1 MRNRTKPNKSTKQ
14 KALSPSTLET
24 VDFALY
30 NWLNE
35 TLDVYT
41 DSNEGRRKVPIIWIT
56 AERAFQVKNDKELRE
71 IDSQSISYPAMVVE
85 RTSVSKTNANERVIP
100 GNIFPQMDS
109 KRGAFPLY
117 RRVVKD
123 KTQNFQNAEAK
134 RFTQQ
139 QQDTFPLPFEANEVV
154 YETFYTG
161 YPVFLNMN
169 YTIKIRTIYIQQLNE
184 ILLPFQRFTGGIN
197 QFNVTYEIHKY
208 EAFIEDDYSIESN
221 SSNLGGDEKKFDAE
235 IKIKVL
241 GYVTAD
247 GINQST
253 PFVVSRESPAKV
265 RFIRERAG
273 LQEKNKNNDDGFFR
287 Q

>member
-1 MRNRTKPNKSTKQ
+1 MPNKSTKQ
-14 KALSPSTLET
+14 KTLSPSTLET

-35 TLDVYT
+35 KLDIYT

-56 AERAFQVKNDKELRE
+56 AERAFQVKDNKELRE
-71 IDSQSISYPAMVVE
+71 IDSQAIIYPAMVVE
-85 RTSVSKTNANERVIP
+85 RNSVSKTNANERVIP
-100 GNIFPQMDS
+100 GNIFPQMDR

-123 KTQNFQNAEAK
+123 KTQNFQNAAAK
-134 RFTQQ
+134 RYTEQTQE
-139 QQDTFPLPFEANEVV
+139 TFKLPFESSEVV
-154 YETFYTG
+154 YETLYTG

-197 QFNVTYEIHKY
+197 QFLVEYENHKY
-208 EAFIEDDYSIESN
+208 EAFIEDDYSITSN
-221 SSNLGGDEKKFDAE
+221 ASNLGGEEKKFDAE

-241 GYVTAD
+241 GYVTSD
-247 GINQST
+247 GINQNT
-253 PFVVSRESPAKV
+253 PYVVSRESPAKI
-265 RFIRERAG
+265 RFTRERSMLG
-273 LQEKNKNNDDGFFR
+273 EKNSSNDDGFFR

>member
-1 MRNRTKPNKSTKQ
+1 MPNKSTKQ
-14 KALSPSTLET
+14 KTLSPSTLET
-24 VDFALY
+24 IDFALY

-35 TLDVYT
+35 KLDIYT

-71 IDSQSISYPAMVVE
+71 IDSQSIIYPAMVVE
-85 RTSVSKTNANERVIP
+85 RNSVSKTTADQRVIP
-100 GNIFPQMDS
+100 GNIFPQMDR

-123 KTQNFQNAEAK
+123 KTQNFQNAHAK
-134 RFTQQ
+134 RYTNQTQE
-139 QQDTFPLPFEANEVV
+139 TFKLPFESNEVV
-154 YETFYTG
+154 YETLYTG

-197 QFNVTYEIHKY
+197 QFLVEYENHKY
-208 EAFIEDDYSIESN
+208 EAFIEDDYSISSN
-221 SSNLGGDEKKFDAE
+221 ASNLGAEEKKFDAE

-241 GYVTAD
+241 GYITAD
-247 GINQST
+247 GINQDT
-253 PFVVSRESPAKV
+253 PFVISRESPAKI
-265 RFIRERAG
+265 RFTRERSMLG
-273 LQEKNKNNDDGFFR
+273 EKNPNNDDGFFR

>member
-1 MRNRTKPNKSTKQ
+1 MPNKSTKQ
-14 KALSPSTLET
+14 KTLSPSTLET

-35 TLDVYT
+35 KLDIYT

-56 AERAFQVKNDKELRE
+56 AERAFQVKDNKELRE
-71 IDSQSISYPAMVVE
+71 IDSQAIIYPAMVVE
-85 RTSVSKTNANERVIP
+85 RNSVSKTNANERVIP
-100 GNIFPQMDS
+100 GNIFPQMDR

-123 KTQNFQNAEAK
+123 KTQNFQNAAAK
-134 RFTQQ
+134 RYTEQTQE
-139 QQDTFPLPFEANEVV
+139 TFKLPFESSEVV
-154 YETFYTG
+154 YETLYTG

-197 QFNVTYEIHKY
+197 QFLVEHENHKY
-208 EAFIEDDYSIESN
+208 EAFIEDDYSITSN
-221 SSNLGGDEKKFDAE
+221 ASNLGGEEKKFDAE

-241 GYVTAD
+241 GYVTSD
-247 GINQST
+247 GINQNT
-253 PFVVSRESPAKV
+253 PYVVSRESPAKI
-265 RFIRERAG
+265 RFTRERSMLG
-273 LQEKNKNNDDGFFR
+273 EKNSSNDDGFFR

>member
-1 MRNRTKPNKSTKQ
+1 MPNKSTKQ
-14 KALSPSTLET
+14 KTLSPSTLET

-35 TLDVYT
+35 KLDIYT

-56 AERAFQVKNDKELRE
+56 AERAFQVKDNKELRE
-71 IDSQSISYPAMVVE
+71 IDSQAIIYPAMVVE
-85 RTSVSKTNANERVIP
+85 RTSVSKTSANERVIP
-100 GNIFPQMDS
+100 GNIFPQMDR

-123 KTQNFQNAEAK
+123 KTQNFQNAAAK
-134 RFTQQ
+134 RFTNQTQ
-139 QQDTFPLPFEANEVV
+139 NTFKLPFESNEVV
-154 YETFYTG
+154 YETLYTG

-197 QFNVTYEIHKY
+197 QFLVEHENHKY
-208 EAFIEDDYSIESN
+208 EAFIEDDYSISSN
-221 SSNLGGDEKKFDAE
+221 ASNLGGEEKKFDAE

-247 GINQST
+247 GINQDT
-253 PFVVSRESPAKV
+253 PYVVSRESPAKI
-265 RFIRERAG
+265 RFTRERSM
-273 LQEKNKNNDDGFFR
+273 LSEKNPNNDDGFFR

>member
-1 MRNRTKPNKSTKQ
+1 MPNKSTKQ
-14 KALSPSTLET
+14 KTLSPSTLET

-35 TLDVYT
+35 KLNIYT

-56 AERAFQVKNDKELRE
+56 AERAFQVKDDKELRE
-71 IDSQSISYPAMVVE
+71 IDSQSIIYPAMVVE
-85 RTSVSKTNANERVIP
+85 RNSVSKTNANERVIP
-100 GNIFPQMDS
+100 GNIFPQMDR

-123 KTQNFQNAEAK
+123 KTQNFQNSVAK
-134 RFTQQ
+134 KFTSQTQ
-139 QQDTFPLPFEANEVV
+139 ETFKLPFESSEVV
-154 YETFYTG
+154 YETLYTG

-197 QFNVTYEIHKY
+197 QFLVEHENHKY
-208 EAFIEDDYSIESN
+208 EAFIEDDYSISSN
-221 SSNLGGDEKKFDAE
+221 ASNLGGEEKKFDAE

-241 GYVTAD
+241 GYITAD
-247 GINQST
+247 GINQDT
-253 PFVVSRESPAKV
+253 PYVVSRESPAKI
-265 RFIRERAG
+265 RFTRERSM
-273 LQEKNKNNDDGFFR
+273 LDEKNSNNDDGFFK

>member
-1 MRNRTKPNKSTKQ
+1 MPNKSTKQ
-14 KALSPSTLET
+14 KTLSPSTLET

-35 TLDVYT
+35 KLDIYT

-71 IDSQSISYPAMVVE
+71 IDSESIIYPAMVVE
-85 RTSVSKTNANERVIP
+85 RNSVSKTTADQRVIP
-100 GNIFPQMDS
+100 GNIFPQMDR

-123 KTQNFQNAEAK
+123 KTQNFQNAAAK
-134 RFTQQ
+134 RFTNQTQ
-139 QQDTFPLPFEANEVV
+139 NTFKLPFESNEVV
-154 YETFYTG
+154 YETLYTG

-197 QFNVTYEIHKY
+197 QFLVEHENHKY
-208 EAFIEDDYSIESN
+208 EAFIEDDYSISSN
-221 SSNLGGDEKKFDAE
+221 ASNLGGEEKKFDAE

-247 GINQST
+247 GINQDT
-253 PFVVSRESPAKV
+253 PFVVSRESPAKI
-265 RFIRERAG
+265 RFTRERSM
-273 LQEKNKNNDDGFFR
+273 LNEKNPNNDDGFFR

>member
-1 MRNRTKPNKSTKQ
+1 MPNKSTKQ
-14 KALSPSTLET
+14 KTLSPSTLET

-35 TLDVYT
+35 KLDIYT

-71 IDSQSISYPAMVVE
+71 IDSQSIIYPAMVVE
-85 RTSVSKTNANERVIP
+85 RNSVSKTTADQRVIP
-100 GNIFPQMDS
+100 GNIFPQMDR

-123 KTQNFQNAEAK
+123 KTQNFQNAAAK
-134 RFTQQ
+134 RFTNQTQ
-139 QQDTFPLPFEANEVV
+139 NTFKLPFESNEVV
-154 YETFYTG
+154 YETLYTG

-197 QFNVTYEIHKY
+197 QFLVEHENHKY
-208 EAFIEDDYSIESN
+208 EAFIEDDYSISSN
-221 SSNLGGDEKKFDAE
+221 ASNLGGEEKKFDAE

-247 GINQST
+247 GINQDT
-253 PFVVSRESPAKV
+253 PYVVSRESPAKI
-265 RFIRERAG
+265 RFTRERSM
-273 LQEKNKNNDDGFFR
+273 LSEKNPNNDDGFFR

>member
-1 MRNRTKPNKSTKQ
+1 MPNKSTKQ
-14 KALSPSTLET
+14 KSINPSTLET

-35 TLDVYT
+35 RLDIYT

-71 IDSQSISYPAMVVE
+71 IDSQSIIYPAMVVE
-85 RTSVSKTNANERVIP
+85 RTSVSKTNANERIIP
-100 GNIFPQMDS
+100 GNIFPQMDR

-123 KTQNFQNAEAK
+123 KTQNFQNAQAK
-134 RFTQQ
+134 RYTNQT
-139 QQDTFPLPFEANEVV
+139 QDTFKLPFESNEVV
-154 YETFYTG
+154 YETLYTG

-169 YTIKIRTIYIQQLNE
+169 YTIRVRTIYIQQLNE

-197 QFNVTYEIHKY
+197 QFLVEYKNHKF

-221 SSNLGGDEKKFDAE
+221 SSNLGGDEKKFDAQ

-241 GYVTAD
+241 GYITAD
-247 GINQST
+247 GINQDT
-253 PFVVSRESPAKV
+253 PFVVGRESAAKV
-265 RFIRERAG
+265 RFTRERAM
-273 LQEKNKNNDDGFFR
+273 LQEKNPNNDDGFFR

>member
-1 MRNRTKPNKSTKQ
+1 MPNKSTKQ
-14 KALSPSTLET
+14 KTLSPSTLET

-35 TLDVYT
+35 KLDIYT

-56 AERAFQVKNDKELRE
+56 AERAFQVKDNKELRE
-71 IDSQSISYPAMVVE
+71 IDSQAIIYPAMVVE

-100 GNIFPQMDS
+100 GNIFPQMDR

-134 RFTQQ
+134 RYTDQT
-139 QQDTFPLPFEANEVV
+139 QDTFKLPFESNAVV
-154 YETFYTG
+154 YETLYTG

-169 YTIKIRTIYIQQLNE
+169 YTIKIRTDYIQQLNE
-184 ILLPFQRFTGGIN
+184 VLLPFQRFTGGIN
-197 QFNVTYEIHKY
+197 QFLVEYENHKF
-208 EAFIEDDYSIESN
+208 EAFIEDDYSIQSN
-221 SSNLGGDEKKFDAE
+221 ASSLGGEEKKFDAQ

-241 GYVTAD
+241 GYITAD
-247 GINQST
+247 GINQDT
-253 PFVVSRESPAKV
+253 PYVVSRESPAKI
-265 RFIRERAG
+265 RFTRERTILG
-273 LQEKNKNNDDGFFR
+273 EKNPNNDDGFFR

>member
-1 MRNRTKPNKSTKQ
+1 MPNKSTKQ
-14 KALSPSTLET
+14 KTLSPSTLET

-35 TLDVYT
+35 KLDIYT

-56 AERAFQVKNDKELRE
+56 AERAFQVKDNKELRE
-71 IDSQSISYPAMVVE
+71 IDSQSIIYPAMVVE

-100 GNIFPQMDS
+100 GNIFPQMDR

-134 RFTQQ
+134 RYTNQNQ
-139 QQDTFPLPFEANEVV
+139 ETFKLPFESNAVV
-154 YETFYTG
+154 YETLYTG

-169 YTIKIRTIYIQQLNE
+169 YTIKIRTDYIQQLNE
-184 ILLPFQRFTGGIN
+184 VLLPFQRFTGGIN
-197 QFNVTYEIHKY
+197 QFLVEYENHKF
-208 EAFIEDDYSIESN
+208 EAFIEDDYTISSN
-221 SSNLGGDEKKFDAE
+221 ASNLGGEEKKFDAQ
-235 IKIKVL
+235 IKIRVL
-241 GYVTAD
+241 GYITAD
-247 GINQST
+247 GINQDT
-253 PFVVSRESPAKV
+253 PFVVSRESPAKI
-265 RFIRERAG
+265 RFTRERVMLG
-273 LQEKNKNNDDGFFR
+273 EKNSNNDDGFFR

>member
-1 MRNRTKPNKSTKQ
+1 MPNKSTKQ
-14 KALSPSTLET
+14 KSINPSTLET

-35 TLDVYT
+35 RLDIYT

-71 IDSQSISYPAMVVE
+71 IDSQSIIYPAMVVE
-85 RTSVSKTNANERVIP
+85 RTSVSKTNANERIIP
-100 GNIFPQMDS
+100 GNIFPQMDR

-123 KTQNFQNAEAK
+123 KTQNFQNAQAK
-134 RFTQQ
+134 RYTNQTQN
-139 QQDTFPLPFEANEVV
+139 TFKLPFESNEVV
-154 YETFYTG
+154 YETLYTG

-169 YTIKIRTIYIQQLNE
+169 YTIRVRTIYIQQLNE

-197 QFNVTYEIHKY
+197 QFLVEYKNHKF

-221 SSNLGGDEKKFDAE
+221 SSNLGGDEKKFDAQ

-241 GYVTAD
+241 GYITAD
-247 GINQST
+247 GINQDT
-253 PFVVSRESPAKV
+253 PFVVGRESAAKV
-265 RFIRERAG
+265 RFTRERAM
-273 LQEKNKNNDDGFFR
+273 LQEKNPNNDDGFFR

>member
-1 MRNRTKPNKSTKQ
+1 MPNKSTKQ
-14 KALSPSTLET
+14 KTLSPSTLET

-35 TLDVYT
+35 KLNIYT

-56 AERAFQVKNDKELRE
+56 AERAFQVKDDKELRE
-71 IDSQSISYPAMVVE
+71 IDSQSIIYPAMVVE
-85 RTSVSKTNANERVIP
+85 RNSVSKTNANERVIP
-100 GNIFPQMDS
+100 GNIFPQMDR

-123 KTQNFQNAEAK
+123 KTQNFQNSVAK
-134 RFTQQ
+134 KFTSQTQ
-139 QQDTFPLPFEANEVV
+139 ETFKLPFESSEVV
-154 YETFYTG
+154 YETLYTG

-197 QFNVTYEIHKY
+197 QFLVEHENHKY
-208 EAFIEDDYSIESN
+208 EAFIEDGYSISSN
-221 SSNLGGDEKKFDAE
+221 ASNLGGEEKKFDAE

-241 GYVTAD
+241 GYITAD
-247 GINQST
+247 GINQDT
-253 PFVVSRESPAKV
+253 PYVVSRESPAKI
-265 RFIRERAG
+265 RFTRERSM
-273 LQEKNKNNDDGFFR
+273 LDEKNSNNDDGFFK

>member
-1 MRNRTKPNKSTKQ
+1 MPNKSTKQ
-14 KALSPSTLET
+14 KTLSPSTLET

-35 TLDVYT
+35 KLDIYT

-56 AERAFQVKNDKELRE
+56 AERAFQVKDNKELRE
-71 IDSQSISYPAMVVE
+71 IDSQAIIYPAMVVE
-85 RTSVSKTNANERVIP
+85 RTSVSKTSANERVIP
-100 GNIFPQMDS
+100 GNIFAQMDR

-134 RFTQQ
+134 KYTKQT
-139 QQDTFPLPFEANEVV
+139 QDTFKLPFESSAVV

-169 YTIKIRTIYIQQLNE
+169 YTIKIRTDYIQQLNE
-184 ILLPFQRFTGGIN
+184 VLLPFQRFTGGIN
-197 QFNVTYEIHKY
+197 QFLVEYENHKF
-208 EAFIEDDYSIESN
+208 EAFIEDDYSISSN
-221 SSNLGGDEKKFDAE
+221 ASNLGGEEKKFDSQ

-241 GYVTAD
+241 GYITAD
-247 GINQST
+247 GINQDT
-253 PFVVSRESPAKV
+253 PFVVGRESAAKV
-265 RFIRERAG
+265 RFTRERSS
-273 LQEKNKNNDDGFFR
+273 LQEKNPNNDDGFFR

>member
-1 MRNRTKPNKSTKQ
+1 MPNKSTKQ
-14 KALSPSTLET
+14 KTLSPSTLET
-24 VDFALY
+24 IDFALY

-35 TLDVYT
+35 KLDIYT

-56 AERAFQVKNDKELRE
+56 AERAFQVKDDKELRE
-71 IDSQSISYPAMVVE
+71 IDSQSIIYPAMVVE
-85 RTSVSKTNANERVIP
+85 RNSVSKTNANERVVP
-100 GNIFPQMDS
+100 GNIFPQMDR

-123 KTQNFQNAEAK
+123 KTQNFQNAVAK
-134 RFTQQ
+134 RYTNQTQE
-139 QQDTFPLPFEANEVV
+139 TFKLPFESNEVV
-154 YETFYTG
+154 YETLYTG

-197 QFNVTYEIHKY
+197 QFLVEHENHKY
-208 EAFIEDDYSIESN
+208 EAFIEDDYSISSN
-221 SSNLGGDEKKFDAE
+221 ASNLGGEEKKFDAE

-241 GYVTAD
+241 GYITAD
-247 GINQST
+247 GINQDT
-253 PFVVSRESPAKV
+253 PYVVSRESPAKI
-265 RFIRERAG
+265 RFTRERSMLG
-273 LQEKNKNNDDGFFR
+273 ERNPDNDDGFFR

>member
-1 MRNRTKPNKSTKQ
+1 MPNKSTKQ
-14 KALSPSTLET
+14 KTLSPSTLET

-35 TLDVYT
+35 KLNIYT
-41 DSNEGRRKVPIIWIT
+41 DSNDGRRKVPIIWIT
-56 AERAFQVKNDKELRE
+56 AERAFQVKDDKELRE
-71 IDSQSISYPAMVVE
+71 IDSQSIIYPAMVVE
-85 RTSVSKTNANERVIP
+85 RNSVSKTNANERVIP
-100 GNIFPQMDS
+100 GNIFPQMDR

-123 KTQNFQNAEAK
+123 KTQNFQNSVAK
-134 RFTQQ
+134 KFTSQTQ
-139 QQDTFPLPFEANEVV
+139 ETFKLPFESSEVV
-154 YETFYTG
+154 YETLYTG

-197 QFNVTYEIHKY
+197 QFLVEHENHKY
-208 EAFIEDDYSIESN
+208 EAFIEDDYSISSN
-221 SSNLGGDEKKFDAE
+221 ASNLGGEEKKFDAE

-241 GYVTAD
+241 GYITAD
-247 GINQST
+247 GINQDT
-253 PFVVSRESPAKV
+253 PYVVSRESPAKI
-265 RFIRERAG
+265 RFTRERSM
-273 LQEKNKNNDDGFFR
+273 LDEKNSNNDDGFFK

>member
-1 MRNRTKPNKSTKQ
+1 MPNKSTKE

-35 TLDVYT
+35 TLNIYT

-71 IDSQSISYPAMVVE
+71 IDSKSIIYPAMVIE

-100 GNIFPQMDS
+100 GNIFPQMDR

-123 KTQNFQNAEAK
+123 KTQNFQNAQAK
-134 RFTQQ
+134 RFTNQTQ
-139 QQDTFPLPFEANEVV
+139 ETFKLPFESNEVV
-154 YETFYTG
+154 YETLYTG

-169 YTIKIRTIYIQQLNE
+169 YVIKIRTDYIQQLNE
-184 ILLPFQRFTGGIN
+184 VLLPFQRFTGGIN
-197 QFNVTYEIHKY
+197 QFIVGYENHKY

-221 SSNLGGDEKKFDAE
+221 SSNLGGEEKKFDAQ

-241 GYVTAD
+241 GYVTSD
-247 GINQST
+247 GINQDT
-253 PFVVSRESPAKV
+253 PYVISRESPAKI
-265 RFIRERAG
+265 RFTRERVMLG
-273 LQEKNKNNDDGFFR
+273 EKNPNNKDGFFR
-287 Q
+287 P

>member
-1 MRNRTKPNKSTKQ
+1 MPNKSTKQ
-14 KALSPSTLET
+14 KTLSPSTLET

-35 TLDVYT
+35 KLDIYT

-71 IDSQSISYPAMVVE
+71 IDSQSIIYPAMVVE
-85 RTSVSKTNANERVIP
+85 RNSVSKTTADQRVIP
-100 GNIFPQMDS
+100 GNIFPQMDR

-123 KTQNFQNAEAK
+123 KTQNFQNAAAK
-134 RFTQQ
+134 RFTNQTQ
-139 QQDTFPLPFEANEVV
+139 NTFKLPFESNEVV
-154 YETFYTG
+154 YETLYTG

-197 QFNVTYEIHKY
+197 QFLVKHENHKY
-208 EAFIEDDYSIESN
+208 EAFIEDDYSISSN
-221 SSNLGGDEKKFDAE
+221 ASNLGGEEKKFDAE

-247 GINQST
+247 GINQDT
-253 PFVVSRESPAKV
+253 PYVVSRESPAKI
-265 RFIRERAG
+265 RFTRERSM
-273 LQEKNKNNDDGFFR
+273 LSEKNPNNDDGFFR

>member
-1 MRNRTKPNKSTKQ
+1 MPNKSTKQ
-14 KALSPSTLET
+14 KTLSPSTLET

-35 TLDVYT
+35 KLDIYT

-56 AERAFQVKNDKELRE
+56 AERAFQVKDNKELRE
-71 IDSQSISYPAMVVE
+71 IDSQAIIYPAMVVE
-85 RTSVSKTNANERVIP
+85 RNSVSKTNANERVIP
-100 GNIFPQMDS
+100 GNIFPQMDR

-123 KTQNFQNAEAK
+123 KTQNFQNAAAK
-134 RFTQQ
+134 RYTEQTQE
-139 QQDTFPLPFEANEVV
+139 TFKLPFESSEVV
-154 YETFYTG
+154 YETLYTG

-197 QFNVTYEIHKY
+197 QFLVEHENHKY
-208 EAFIEDDYSIESN
+208 EAFIEDDYSISSN
-221 SSNLGGDEKKFDAE
+221 ASNLGGEEKKFDAE

-241 GYVTAD
+241 GYVTSD
-247 GINQST
+247 GINQNT
-253 PFVVSRESPAKV
+253 PYVVSRESPAKI
-265 RFIRERAG
+265 RFTRERSMLG
-273 LQEKNKNNDDGFFR
+273 EKNSSNDDGFFR

>member
-1 MRNRTKPNKSTKQ
+1 MPNKSTKQ
-14 KALSPSTLET
+14 KSINPSTLET

-35 TLDVYT
+35 RLDIYT

-71 IDSQSISYPAMVVE
+71 IDSQSIIYPAMVVE
-85 RTSVSKTNANERVIP
+85 RTSVSKTNANERIIP
-100 GNIFPQMDS
+100 GNIFPQMDR

-123 KTQNFQNAEAK
+123 KTQNFQNAQAK
-134 RFTQQ
+134 RYTNQTQN
-139 QQDTFPLPFEANEVV
+139 TFKLPFESNEVV
-154 YETFYTG
+154 YETLYTG

-169 YTIKIRTIYIQQLNE
+169 YTIRVRTIYIQQLNE

-197 QFNVTYEIHKY
+197 QFLVEYKNHKF

-221 SSNLGGDEKKFDAE
+221 SSNLGGDEKKFDAQ

-241 GYVTAD
+241 GYITAD
-247 GINQST
+247 SINQDT
-253 PFVVSRESPAKV
+253 PFVVGRESAAKV
-265 RFIRERAG
+265 RFTRERAM
-273 LQEKNKNNDDGFFR
+273 LQEKNPNNDDGFFR

>member
-1 MRNRTKPNKSTKQ
+1 MPNKSTKQ
-14 KALSPSTLET
+14 KTLSPSTLET

-35 TLDVYT
+35 KLNIYT

-56 AERAFQVKNDKELRE
+56 AERAFQVKDDKELRE
-71 IDSQSISYPAMVVE
+71 IDSQSIIYPAMVVE
-85 RTSVSKTNANERVIP
+85 RNSVSKTNANERVIP
-100 GNIFPQMDS
+100 GNIFPQMDR

-123 KTQNFQNAEAK
+123 KTQNFQNSVAK
-134 RFTQQ
+134 KFTSQTQ
-139 QQDTFPLPFEANEVV
+139 ETFKLPFESSEVV
-154 YETFYTG
+154 YETLYTG

-197 QFNVTYEIHKY
+197 QFLVKHENHKY
-208 EAFIEDDYSIESN
+208 EAFIEDDYSISSN
-221 SSNLGGDEKKFDAE
+221 ASNLGGEEKKFDAE

-241 GYVTAD
+241 GYITAD
-247 GINQST
+247 GINQDT
-253 PFVVSRESPAKV
+253 PYIVSRESPAKI
-265 RFIRERAG
+265 RFTRERSM
-273 LQEKNKNNDDGFFR
+273 LDEKNSNNDDGFFK

>member
-1 MRNRTKPNKSTKQ
+1 MPNKSTKQ
-14 KALSPSTLET
+14 KTLSPSTLET

-35 TLDVYT
+35 KLDIYT

-71 IDSQSISYPAMVVE
+71 IDSESIIYPAMVVE
-85 RTSVSKTNANERVIP
+85 RNSVSKTTADQRVIP
-100 GNIFPQMDS
+100 GNIFPQMDR

-123 KTQNFQNAEAK
+123 KTQNFQNAAAK
-134 RFTQQ
+134 RFTNQTQ
-139 QQDTFPLPFEANEVV
+139 NTFKLPFESNEVV
-154 YETFYTG
+154 YETLYTG

-197 QFNVTYEIHKY
+197 QFLVKHENHKY
-208 EAFIEDDYSIESN
+208 EAFIEDDYSISSN
-221 SSNLGGDEKKFDAE
+221 ASNLGGEEKKFDAE

-247 GINQST
+247 GINQDT
-253 PFVVSRESPAKV
+253 PFVVSRESPAKI
-265 RFIRERAG
+265 RFTRERSM
-273 LQEKNKNNDDGFFR
+273 LNEKNPNNDDGFFR

>member
-1 MRNRTKPNKSTKQ
+1 MPNKSTKQ
-14 KALSPSTLET
+14 KTLSPSTLET

-35 TLDVYT
+35 KLDIYT

-56 AERAFQVKNDKELRE
+56 AERAFQVKDNKELRE
-71 IDSQSISYPAMVVE
+71 IDSQSIIYPAMVVE
-85 RTSVSKTNANERVIP
+85 RNSVSKTNANERVIP
-100 GNIFPQMDS
+100 GNIFPQMDR

-134 RFTQQ
+134 RYTNQTQE
-139 QQDTFPLPFEANEVV
+139 TFKLPFESNAVV
-154 YETFYTG
+154 YETLYTG

-169 YTIKIRTIYIQQLNE
+169 YTIKIRTDYIQQLNE
-184 ILLPFQRFTGGIN
+184 VLLPFQRFTGGIN
-197 QFNVTYEIHKY
+197 QFLVEYENHKY
-208 EAFIEDDYSIESN
+208 EAFIEDDYSIQSN
-221 SSNLGGDEKKFDAE
+221 ASSLGGEEKKFDAQ

-247 GINQST
+247 GINQNT
-253 PFVVSRESPAKV
+253 PFVVSRESPAKI
-265 RFIRERAG
+265 RFTRERVILG
-273 LQEKNKNNDDGFFR
+273 EKNPNNDDGFFK

>member
-1 MRNRTKPNKSTKQ
+1 MPNKSTKQ
-14 KALSPSTLET
+14 KTLSPSTLET
-24 VDFALY
+24 IDFALY

-35 TLDVYT
+35 KLDIYT

-56 AERAFQVKNDKELRE
+56 AERAFQVKDDKELRE
-71 IDSQSISYPAMVVE
+71 IDSQSIIYPAMVVE
-85 RTSVSKTNANERVIP
+85 RNSVSKTNANERVVP
-100 GNIFPQMDS
+100 GNIFPQMDR

-123 KTQNFQNAEAK
+123 KTQNFQNAAAK
-134 RFTQQ
+134 RYTNQTQE
-139 QQDTFPLPFEANEVV
+139 TFKLPFESNEVV
-154 YETFYTG
+154 YETLYTG

-197 QFNVTYEIHKY
+197 QFLVEHENHKY
-208 EAFIEDDYSIESN
+208 EAFIEDDYSISSN
-221 SSNLGGDEKKFDAE
+221 ASNLGGEEKKFDAE

-247 GINQST
+247 GINQDT
-253 PFVVSRESPAKV
+253 PYVVSRESPAKI
-265 RFIRERAG
+265 RFTRERSM
-273 LQEKNKNNDDGFFR
+273 LRERNPDNDDGFFR